1 MIYGYVRVSSRDQN
15 EDRQLSA
22 MKERNVPPENVFVDK
37 QSGKDFN
44 RENYMN
50 LIDVLLKGD
59 IMIIKS
65 IDRLGRNYREII
77 EQWRYIT
84 QTIGADII
92 VLDMPLLD
100 TTQAKDLLG
109 TLISDIVLQLLS
121 YVAQNEREAIHQRQ
135 KEGIVEAKKKGVKFG
150 RPSKMTDEEYH
161 RVLKQF
167 KLGKIER
174 EEAMKRMGIS
184 RSSFYRI
191 KKKLRGYTPPEQ
203 DQLKIA
209 E

>member
-1 MIYGYVRVSSRDQN
+1 MIYGYVRVSSKDQN
-15 EDRQLSA
+15 EDRQMTA
-22 MKERNVPPENVFVDK
+22 MWENNVPRENVFVDK

-59 IMIIKS
+59 TIIVKS

-84 QTIGADII
+84 HTIGADII

-100 TTQAKDLLG
+100 TTKSKDLIG

-121 YVAQNEREAIHQRQ
+121 YVAENEREAIRQRQ
-135 KEGIVEAKKKGVKFG
+135 KEGIVEAKKKGIKFG
-150 RPSKMTDEEYH
+150 RPSKKTDDEYDA
-161 RVLKQF
+161 VLRMF
-167 KLGKIER
+167 KLGMIER
-174 EEAMKRMGIS
+174 EEAQKRMGIS

-191 KKKLRGYTPPEQ
+191 RKKLKGYRPSETEHLPV
-203 DQLKIA
+203 A